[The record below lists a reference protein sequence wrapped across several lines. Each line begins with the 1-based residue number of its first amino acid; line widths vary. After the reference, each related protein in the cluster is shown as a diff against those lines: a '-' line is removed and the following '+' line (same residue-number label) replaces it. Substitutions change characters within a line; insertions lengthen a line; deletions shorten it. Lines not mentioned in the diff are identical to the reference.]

1 MAKIP
6 DNYNQEFPARMAD
19 GRFMTDYSPS
29 CDRNSFYQRNM
40 TSWQYRMFLTSKAD
54 SVLENEHN
62 MDQEEFGCSDCSN
75 NVFIPKN
82 EYEQK
87 CDGSK
92 CNISLVN
99 PNGQGIDTK
108 FV

>member
-1 MAKIP
+1 MEEVLDLFGEINNS
-6 DNYNQEFPARMAD
+6 D
-19 GRFMTDYSPS
+19 DY
-29 CDRNSFYQRNM
+29 Y
-40 TSWQYRMFLTSKAD
+40 
-54 SVLENEHN
+54 ENE
-62 MDQEEFGCSDCSN
+62 
-75 NVFIPKN
+75 FIPKN

-92 CNISLVN
+92 CNINLVN